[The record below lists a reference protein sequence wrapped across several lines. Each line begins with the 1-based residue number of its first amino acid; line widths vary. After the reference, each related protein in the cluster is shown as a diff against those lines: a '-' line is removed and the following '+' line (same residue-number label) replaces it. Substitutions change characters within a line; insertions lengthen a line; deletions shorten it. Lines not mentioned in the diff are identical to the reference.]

1 MKIFHISIDANL
13 LSQCVYLAM
22 GILGEERMDGN
33 LIPTSTGDGA
43 IGFFTGKKSDFIAKF
58 QCDSTR
64 CHWKK
69 IRSDIKV
76 FPGAVRM
83 YLPAQYSC

>member
-1 MKIFHISIDANL
+1 M
-13 LSQCVYLAM
+13 YLAT
-22 GILGEERMDGN
+22 GILGEESGGA

-43 IGFFTGKKSDFIAKF
+43 IGFFRGRESNFIAKF
-58 QCDSTR
+58 QCDSSR

-69 IRSDIKV
+69 IRPDIKV
-76 FPGAVRM
+76 VIGAVRM